1 MRGRFLPEGQAR
13 LSHSLHASNN
23 YRFVVGPLGTRR
35 MVDWFLPLP
44 ALRVKKPR
52 AIVVTWFHKR
62 LVDEDASRLTIH
74 VSWGVR
80 CLKFQLSSTWIR
92 Y

>member
-13 LSHSLHASNN
+13 LSHSLRASNN
-23 YRFVVGPLGTRR
+23 YRFVVGHLGTRR
-35 MVDWFLPLP
+35 MVDWFLPVP

-62 LVDEDASRLTIH
+62 LVANMLRVSRFTIH
-74 VSWGVR
+74 GG
-80 CLKFQLSSTWIR
+80 
-92 Y
+92 YDA